1 MSPPTLVFP
10 ERTKRARWDEIFFP
24 GRLSLP
30 DEAKPRKTIDSGFDS
45 DRAVGKTSGSRETR
59 FLVSSCCY
67 VCLKFSLNVEHARV
81 NKQPSHLHDC
91 PSVTHCLPRQRYRA
105 RPRRIK
111 VYPTVY
117 LSTNLTSAGREGA
130 LGGAARER
138 GTRERAPITYS
149 ANPTYILD
157 TANLTSPPAR
167 AR

>member
-1 MSPPTLVFP
+1 LTAIAPS
-10 ERTKRARWDEIFFP
+10 
-24 GRLSLP
+24 GRQT
-30 DEAKPRKTIDSGFDS
+30 D
-45 DRAVGKTSGSRETR
+45 SRETR

-67 VCLKFSLNVEHARV
+67 VCLKLSVNVEHARV
-81 NKQPSHLHDC
+81 NKQPSHLYDC

-117 LSTNLTSAGREGA
+117 LSTNLTSAEGREA

-167 AR
+167 AMITIEPAGGPTRSNSSCISVLQRETRGFFRFS